1 MRMVGP
7 DTIDEA
13 FQKSS
18 AELQSSTAEILQS
31 AGTLRES
38 VEERQLSM
46 AVTAKSFSPL
56 ELKKQ
61 VDEYQKSYD
70 ELWAEVDKLDA
81 LEKKVG
87 SSMLFYENL
96 MRKPEISRSEA
107 RTLQQNIDELR
118 GTRAKLSEKSISAYK
133 QAKLLMAEIDM
144 LVLLQQQDSD
154 DKD

>member
-31 AGTLRES
+31 AGTLRDS

-70 ELWAEVDKLDA
+70 ELWKWT
-81 LEKKVG
+81 
-87 SSMLFYENL
+87 SW
-96 MRKPEISRSEA
+96 MRWRKR
-107 RTLQQNIDELR
+107 
-118 GTRAKLSEKSISAYK
+118 
-133 QAKLLMAEIDM
+133 
-144 LVLLQQQDSD
+144 
-154 DKD
+154 